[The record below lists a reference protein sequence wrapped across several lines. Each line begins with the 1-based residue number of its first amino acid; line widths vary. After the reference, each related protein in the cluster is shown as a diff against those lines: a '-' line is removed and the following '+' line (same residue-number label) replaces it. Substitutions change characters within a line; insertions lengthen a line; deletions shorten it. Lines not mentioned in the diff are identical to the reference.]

1 MRPAHDLY
9 GELGIRADATAA
21 EIDRAYRRRAR
32 AVHPDAGGS
41 AEAFQALSRAYEIL
55 SDPERRRLYDETG
68 ETREPPRDTVTTR
81 AMQHIGEL
89 VGSVLDSDVPFEG
102 VDLVAAIRDTLA
114 KQAADVAAA
123 IARLDNQAQRA
134 EAMARRFRRAS
145 GENLIRRT
153 LERRAGEIRRSA
165 ARMQKEA
172 DAFAKAIEILAD
184 YDFDVDSDGPTLA
197 ALERP
202 PQR

>member
-68 ETREPPRDTVTTR
+68 ETREPPRDTVTAR

-165 ARMQKEA
+165 TRMQKEA

-184 YDFDVDSDGPTLA
+184 YDFDVDSDGATLA